1 MHAVFEKI
9 TAEIASVSIIDSKE
23 LCLDTFFL
31 DIEGD
36 ADSVL
41 IIISDDALMGVD
53 RVTDYGPI
61 LFMWNFRL
69 L

>member
-23 LCLDTFFL
+23 LCFDTFFL

-41 IIISDDALMGVD
+41 IIISDDTLMGVD

-61 LFMWNFRL
+61 LFM
-69 L
+69 